1 MVCVSI
7 KYDQGTEIRLWCKGY
22 DLTDQ
27 ILRPAVVPSALRIG
41 GNFEYPYDNANIH
54 RVRVAVELLRQQD
67 VQYMYVLPWP
77 NKSSDMS
84 PI

>member
-1 MVCVSI
+1 MV
-7 KYDQGTEIRLWCKGY
+7 QRLY

-27 ILRPAVVPSALRIG
+27 ILRSAVVPSALRIG
-41 GNFEYPYDNANIH
+41 ENFEYPDDNANIH
-54 RVRVAVELLRQQD
+54 KVLVAVEFLRQQD
-67 VQYMYVLPWP
+67 VEHVLPWP